1 VGTNTLIAT
10 PLARPPWSAAADARV
25 IVWNDHPTGSDPAV
39 IAQVSDVGSLAAA
52 LGCGVAAVWVGHDVG
67 PTAAIDA
74 LGPPGALGAQYP
86 STTQL
91 ILEVGVHDNGNDS
104 DNGPGVSVEEELAGL
119 ARLAAAQGLA
129 PGRLVPA
136 VRAQPRVDLPAAL
149 ASWRADPHLR
159 RHPLIVV
166 IPTATP
172 PATGAGLVAAAVM
185 AGAAVATDDVR
196 AASRVLE
203 VLLAIEQ
210 HRHTDRPG
218 DRARPDDEGELR

>member
-1 VGTNTLIAT
+1 MG
-10 PLARPPWSAAADARV
+10 
-25 IVWNDHPTGSDPAV
+25 G
-39 IAQVSDVGSLAAA
+39 
-52 LGCGVAAVWVGHDVG
+52 GHDVG

-91 ILEVGVHDNGNDS
+91 ILEVGVRRDNGNDS

-136 VRAQPRVDLPAAL
+136 VRFSPVSTFPPCWRRGGPTPVPAML
-149 ASWRADPHLR
+149 A
-159 RHPLIVV
+159 LIVV

-172 PATGAGLVAAAVM
+172 ATSAGLVAAAVM
-185 AGAAVATDDVR
+185 AGVAVATDDAR
-196 AASRVLE
+196 RRVIE